1 MNKKTYHIIAA
12 MIFVLFLAVV
22 FIGNLILPDK
32 SFSPQENRILQQWPG
47 VSLSKFMQG
56 RLETKMENYANDQF
70 MMRNGFIKVKSAYDT
85 TLGTLE
91 SNGVIRA
98 RDHYLMEDISKPNKK
113 YMQNTLQ
120 GLKKFKHKYKNLHMY
135 FLLAP
140 NAANILSDKLPRTF
154 RTPDQN
160 AYMDEF
166 YQNIKADGIHPVD
179 VRPALKK
186 AAADPSKQIYYRTDH
201 HWTTQGAYT
210 AYEAS
215 KKKLKI
221 SDHTKYKSYVVKN
234 DFYGTLYSKS
244 GFTNGLCDQI
254 RLYMPASKKDYIP
267 SVMYYADSKTKT
279 THFYEM
285 KNLKKKD
292 AYTVFGGSNHPI
304 YTIKTPVKSSRR
316 LLLIKDSYANSFL
329 PFLARNFREI
339 VVVDPRYYFG
349 NIDNTITTENITD
362 VLFLYNANT
371 VFTDSSLS
379 MMLNS

>member
-1 MNKKTYHIIAA
+1 MNKKNYRNIAA
-12 MIFVLFLAVV
+12 TLFCLILGVV

-32 SFSPQENRILQQWPG
+32 SFSAQENRMLQEWPG

-56 RLETKMENYANDQF
+56 RLETKLEDYANDQF

-98 RDHYLMEDISKPNKK
+98 KDHYLMEDISSPNKT
-113 YMQNTLQ
+113 YMNNTLRSM
-120 GLKKFKHKYKNLHMY
+120 KKFKQKYKNLHMY

-140 NAANILSDKLPRTF
+140 NAANILSDKLPKTVQ
-154 RTPDQN
+154 TADQN
-160 AYMDEF
+160 AYLDKF
-166 YQNIKADGIHPVD
+166 YSQIKGFGIHPVD
-179 VRPALKK
+179 VRPALRK
-186 AAADPSKQIYYRTDH
+186 AAKDPSKQIYYRTDH
-201 HWTTQGAYT
+201 HWTTQGAYA
-210 AYEAS
+210 AYKAS

-221 SDHTKYKSYVVKN
+221 KDNTKYKSFVVKN
-234 DFYGTLYSKS
+234 NFYGTLYSKS

-254 RLYMPASKKDYIP
+254 RLYMPKNKKDYIP
-267 SVMYYADSKTKT
+267 SVMYYSDTKTKT
-279 THFYEM
+279 THFYEL

-292 AYTVFGGSNHPI
+292 AYTVFGGNNHPL
-304 YTIKTPVKSSRR
+304 YTVKTPVKSSRR

-329 PFLARNFREI
+329 PFLARDFREI

-349 NIDNTITTENITD
+349 NINNVIQSQNITD

-371 VFTDSSLS
+371 FFTDSSLS
-379 MMLNS
+379 MMLGN